1 MYQYPSPSGR
11 CGRTLKTPF
20 VLATSLLLVLAST
33 AFSDCLPPVFTAKP
47 DSLVERSHC
56 IAFLFRFRATEG
68 GNVAPADPVTFTS
81 NVGNINPATGDF
93 KVTPLNACGQTEVV
107 VTATNA
113 CGASTS
119 YSFSLRWVNSA
130 PRITNSSADTFAIGY
145 NSRFE
150 WDFNSIDPD
159 PCDPAL
165 WSVAPLEHPVN
176 APTISSTGVLKWQ
189 PDSSEAASTWSFA
202 TTVTD
207 PCGGSA
213 TCTTFVA
220 VLERVPFLV
229 RIGKRHVGD
238 RGEYCDIPITL
249 ERGTAPISGF
259 NLLLDFDYRALTIV
273 DADLGADLGPDGC
286 DWDYFTASYERKSE
300 SSSEIH
306 PGRVRFI
313 ASAGAG
319 ACATIRAGSEL
330 ASLKFQFT
338 RDLNYEL
345 QLIPI
350 RFAWRTCDDNTF
362 IGASADTV
370 YYSRRVFDFENGD
383 PVYDDSYEITDLN
396 CSDSLSYGGA
406 CSDCDHSGEGVRERF
421 IDFVNGYIVEVSWLF
436 NEVGDVNLNG
446 IPYQIA
452 DAIALGNYLLYG
464 PAAFDHNPELRAAQF
479 GQSDV
484 NRDGLKATIADLDY
498 LWRVIVGDALPW
510 PKLRPLTA
518 TAYLQQVGGE
528 LWLDSPDS
536 VGGLVL
542 KFAREGEYSF
552 TSFTELGL
560 AESENSDTVTVLLQP
575 GIDNWTASI
584 PPGRIPILSIS
595 GLKLISAEVSDY
607 HGNLMNVHLD
617 AEVLPTDFQL
627 HQNYPNPFNPLTI
640 ISFELPLVEFWN
652 LDIFNVTGQLVDNF
666 NGRGVGTIHV
676 TWRAGQHPSGVYF
689 YRLSAGDFSATR
701 KMMLL
706 K

>member
-1 MYQYPSPSGR
+1 MRRFSSPSGR
-11 CGRTLKTPF
+11 SRRLPRTP
-20 VLATSLLLVLAST
+20 LLFSVAFLIAIAGVAS
-33 AFSDCLPPVFTAKP
+33 ADCLPPVLTAVP
-47 DSLVERSHC
+47 DSLVVRSHC

-68 GNVAPADPVTFTS
+68 GNTAPADPITFTS
-81 NVGNINPATGDF
+81 NIGNINPVTGDI
-93 KVTPLNACGQTEVV
+93 KITPLTACGQSEVL

-130 PRITNSSADTFAIGY
+130 PRITNSSADTFAIGF

-229 RIGKRHVGD
+229 KIGHRYVGD
-238 RGEYCDIPITL
+238 RGDYCDIPITL

-286 DWDYFTASYERKSE
+286 DWDYFTASYERKSD
-300 SSSEIH
+300 SGAEIS
-306 PGRVRFI
+306 PGRVRLI

-330 ASLKFQFT
+330 ARLKFQFT

-362 IGASADTV
+362 IGASANTV
-370 YYSRRVFDFENGD
+370 YYSNRVFDFANDD
-383 PVYDDSYEITDLN
+383 PVYDNSYEITDLN

-406 CSDCDHSGEGVRERF
+406 CSDCDQPGESARERF
-421 IDFVNGYIVEVSWLF
+421 IDFVNGYIVEASWFF
-436 NEVGDVNLNG
+436 NEIGDVNLNG
-446 IPYQIA
+446 IA
-452 DAIALGNYLLYG
+452 FELLDAYVLGSYLLYG
-464 PAAFDHNPELRAAQF
+464 PSIFDHNPEIRAAQF
-479 GQSDV
+479 DQADV

-536 VGGLVL
+536 VGGLLL
-542 KFAREGEYSF
+542 KFAREDEYNLSN
-552 TSFTELGL
+552 FTELSP
-560 AESENSDTVTVLLQP
+560 AEWENSDTVTVLLQA
-575 GIDNWTASI
+575 GLDNWFASI
-584 PPGRIPILSIS
+584 PPGRNSILSVS
-595 GLKLISAEVSDY
+595 GLELISAEVSDY

-617 AEVLPTDFQL
+617 AEILPTGFQL

-640 ISFELPLVEFWN
+640 IRFELPLVEYWN
-652 LDIFNVTGQLVDNF
+652 LDIFNVTGQLVSHF
-666 NGRGVGTIHV
+666 NGRGVGTINV
-676 TWRAGQHPSGVYF
+676 VWRAGPHPSGVYF
-689 YRLSAGDFSATR
+689 YRLSAGGFSATR
-701 KMMLL
+701 KMVLL